1 MQDFMFVLDFSET
14 TFIMENS
21 NLRRGDRVRVIKG
34 EFTGVEGELVRVKGH
49 KRVVIR
55 MEGLF
60 SVVTAYIPGNFLEK
74 IE

>member
-74 IE
+74 IN